1 MFAVSFVGLDKLQVL
16 WLYSETK
23 AGGFHF
29 DPHTIGMFL
38 GFPSLFVIFL
48 QHLGLGDCIRDKLY
62 IAL

>member
-1 MFAVSFVGLDKLQVL
+1 MFAVSFVGLDKLSVL
-16 WLYSETK
+16 WLYSEKK

-48 QHLGLGDCIRDKLY
+48 
-62 IAL
+62 